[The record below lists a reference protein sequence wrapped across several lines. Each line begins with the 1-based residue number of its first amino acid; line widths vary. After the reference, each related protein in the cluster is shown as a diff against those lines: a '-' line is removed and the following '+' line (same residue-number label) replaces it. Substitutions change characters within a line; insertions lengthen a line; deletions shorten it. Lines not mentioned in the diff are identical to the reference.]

1 MDRRIIFSLVFCL
14 ILGKV
19 AAQVTISG
27 YVSDSATGEC
37 LPGVTV
43 LDMNT
48 RSGTISNAFG
58 FFSLVTKPAGNI
70 VVRFSYVGYKT
81 IKLTLPIRD
90 TMLNIAL
97 LPGVN
102 LEEVQVSAEK
112 PVEDRTEMGT
122 ITIPVKEI
130 KRDRKSHV

>member
-27 YVSDSATGEC
+27 YLSDSATGER

-112 PVEDRTEMGT
+112 PVEDRT
-122 ITIPVKEI
+122 
-130 KRDRKSHV
+130 